1 MPKYEC
7 VYIVEPEKTEDQ
19 VVQITNDLKAFVEK
33 EGGTVEHIEQWGKKK
48 NAYTIGKSR
57 YGYYT
62 LMHYTVTGPTVAKI
76 ERNLNLNE
84 SVLKFITVNHNPQ
97 TLLRPSSEV
106 PSTYGNKE
114 GGGGRY

>member
-1 MPKYEC
+1 LPKYEC

-19 VVQITNDLKAFVEK
+19 VTQMSVDLKAFIEK
-33 EGGTVEHIEQWGKKK
+33 EGGVVDHIEQWGKKK

-62 LMHYTVTGPTVAKI
+62 LVHYTGIGALVAKV

-84 SVLKFITVNHNPQ
+84 SVLKFITVNHHPQ
-97 TLLRPSSEV
+97 TLLRPSTEV
-106 PSTYGNKE
+106 PATYGNKE
-114 GGGGRY
+114 GGRY